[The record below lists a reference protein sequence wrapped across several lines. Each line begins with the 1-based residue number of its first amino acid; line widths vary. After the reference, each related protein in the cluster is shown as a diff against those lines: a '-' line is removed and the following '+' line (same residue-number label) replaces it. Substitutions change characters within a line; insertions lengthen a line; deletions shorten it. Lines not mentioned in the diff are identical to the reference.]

1 MSPRVRVLVRIA
13 VRVVVALAILTAA
26 CILAGVVV
34 LRSGWFQEKIRERI
48 ITEIEHT
55 TGARVEMG
63 VFRFDEEHMTATV
76 SPLVVHGTEPA
87 GEAPLIRADSVTV
100 GLRII
105 SLVERKV
112 DLGLLRLERPTVRVA
127 FYPDGSNNVPQPRRP
142 VTWTEDL
149 LNLQVR
155 RYEIVDGVLDWDDR
169 ILPLNLRGER
179 LRITAS
185 YDRRGPRYRG
195 ELSALTRVVVR
206 GVPPIETETSLAF
219 GIVKS
224 GIQIERLHLA
234 TRDSHVDVSGDLT
247 NPRAP
252 RGKLSVKA
260 AMSMKDVVEIFGVPS
275 RAGGLGQLRRTDGD
289 RVHASGG
296 IRNGRPGHRAR
307 TGIFAEWVE
316 RQRGRLARRCPA
328 HPQQS
333 RGERPVRESFGS
345 GRARVGTAGRMEAA
359 AF

>member
-169 ILPLNLRGER
+169 ILPR
-179 LRITAS
+179 
-185 YDRRGPRYRG
+185 
-195 ELSALTRVVVR
+195 
-206 GVPPIETETSLAF
+206 
-219 GIVKS
+219 
-224 GIQIERLHLA
+224 
-234 TRDSHVDVSGDLT
+234 
-247 NPRAP
+247 
-252 RGKLSVKA
+252 
-260 AMSMKDVVEIFGVPS
+260 
-275 RAGGLGQLRRTDGD
+275 
-289 RVHASGG
+289 
-296 IRNGRPGHRAR
+296 
-307 TGIFAEWVE
+307 
-316 RQRGRLARRCPA
+316 
-328 HPQQS
+328 
-333 RGERPVRESFGS
+333 
-345 GRARVGTAGRMEAA
+345 
-359 AF
+359 